1 MPADSFLRF
10 DDPGD
15 RVRYLPVLIEIYA
28 FESTKVSGSSGGVRR
43 FSECIWTKGEI
54 LPTLTSKISSLSA
67 AEVETRLDELIQLM
81 SDAANRHMMRF
92 NKGEETYHLTRV
104 AEMIRTVNCLHE
116 YTNREVTEAGL
127 TDSKKYP
134 IVDGSRWEPRLRYGA
149 SRSISP
155 ALLVASVRSA
165 FSPNHRLPR
174 TMGSHTISEAIS
186 DLELVLEAANHVIA
200 GGSIAFS
207 KFQSDSIVK
216 AFENS
221 WSQASNSA
229 LVITAGTGMGKTL
242 GFIIPVITDALI
254 SNRADGRKCSQL
266 LMYPRNDLAKDQFE
280 QMTKIVARLNHNM
293 ITSGDS
299 DRCLG
304 TALDADSRITNH
316 QVNFPN
322 SGNVTVPWGAGS
334 GNVYTAAC
342 NTYAGDNP
350 ASIIACSIES
360 FRRRLRIPDVCA
372 SLSLGLRRVV
382 LDEVHLS
389 NGIQGGHHSRILSRC
404 KQIAYPRTD
413 LTFIGVSATIAKP
426 REHVS
431 KIWFSSDDLAKDVD
445 HVDSESLDRDS
456 PMGIRHNVM
465 VRPRKGTS
473 PLGTLVDMT
482 SAVTHQRRS
491 RDFYN
496 RPAKGQGFDYEA
508 LQKTIGFADSHEI
521 VGNWHSYL
529 LDNESTSKANRL
541 ENSSRRP
548 YSHWHERPLRTH
560 AGGDDVC
567 NSCQDMS
574 YHTTPINIP
583 EDKLGEFIYDPDTT
597 NSTPNPK
604 INKWHLPLYPSGCGS
619 QEVSGL
625 DTCHHLESGTCWWF
639 APRTSEAENRPGNP
653 GYTSYRDVIRSKRH
667 TGKTNSSK
675 REPSIPGEA
684 KADYSFK
691 QKPRTGAYPGGE
703 WPDGDIPHIPH
714 DIAIATPTL
723 EVGVDMSNVSDVLT
737 HKAIRNV
744 SSYRQKVGRAGR
756 EPGTDAVAMT
766 LMSLRRQEFQ
776 YYRSMVRLVDS
787 EILDPV
793 PVANNNLA
801 MKKNQAYEC
810 VFDFLAKNGHQIEF
824 IEGILQQRPGSVSYA
839 DWVSLNTGIQTAI
852 DAIYDHDAHGNPVR
866 ITPACDIYLT
876 YGAKVQDPE
885 IRKNAALFAA
895 KHLKYFLE
903 LMPISTASNPVTVIQ
918 YLGSKNRNI
927 PLDAAIPNLT
937 QWANIST
944 QIATFEPMMRA
955 ELNPAEITVFEPK
968 LQAIKDAL
976 DDSDVSKF
984 KTEIS
989 DFEKWVLRLKPARI
1003 SCGTFVT
1010 IVNALAA
1017 TLIPSPRIAKIC
1029 DQVKP
1034 LRPHKDTRY
1043 ISMVMMNC
1051 PIFLEDTPYA
1061 PLATL
1066 FQNPHEAP
1074 VEVKRPNDYS
1084 SEYITGKEA
1093 LRYTMPGMWT
1103 HRLFRGQ
1110 RLFIAHRGNTTLQA
1124 PGKPLKL
1131 HLEGGTYSPNF
1142 TPSNLGGLSA
1152 SDVQRFSP
1160 MLEVTADISTTLWKL
1175 KSICAVPDTGV
1186 NGMPNSIL
1194 QGRAPYKGTY
1204 YNHHDSTMGDVIDGP
1219 LPTTLNRPRAHSI
1232 TWQLSDAS
1240 ADGCIPS
1247 RTYKISNTQ
1256 PAATGEPETLP
1267 VTEHPL
1273 LSRLFN
1279 QINFD
1284 TKMSV
1289 RRLSLGISRSN
1300 LIVMQNFFNENS
1312 AAFVDHFITNGLRFH
1327 VKQEILADAYSKGSN
1342 PNHPFDERVIRML
1355 GAWMLSE
1362 DKYVINSFML
1372 EMFLDIMVDEAW
1384 RQSNP
1389 SQKAGE
1395 FPETI
1400 EQFVELLFNSANK
1413 WDDDAFDLRA
1423 EQDAIAS
1430 DYSGD
1435 EANTLREIYQLLV
1448 DDASDI
1454 HANYQSMMG
1463 DWNRQVLL
1471 NTLGLALSEATS
1483 EFSGVPGDAVSYTF
1497 VANSNDEEH
1506 SYIDVF
1512 DDDAE
1517 GNGSTELA
1525 NKFFHIPVEVRELAQ
1540 HFDDTNLP
1548 TTSFAEVIEERL
1560 RMCEEHMLHSIA
1572 LTGNTPSGIP
1582 KWMETESRELHN
1594 RFYTNRWI
1602 PLNISETRLATL
1614 HNRRKFAYTNGDR
1627 TELLNWDLALSLCDV
1642 DCPAC
1647 NGDDF
1652 GNLFP
1657 PHLVMYTT
1665 CRAVL
1670 DDVLGDWVD
1679 YDGYLRKNAD
1689 RHHLQTISGDPVVS
1703 ASYIHIKGRG
1713 FGSLPIRQRFVN
1725 YPCPAIGLSWQ
1736 RFMPVPTIVDKYVR
1750 HQEVL

>member
-1 MPADSFLRF
+1 MPDDSFLRF
-10 DDPGD
+10 ENESD
-15 RVRYLPVLIEIYA
+15 RERYLPILIEVYA
-28 FESTKVSGSSGGVRR
+28 YESTKVSGSSGGVRK
-43 FSECIWTKGEI
+43 FSDCIWTREEILGEI
-54 LPTLTSKISSLSA
+54 LPKLSHLKRI
-67 AEVETRLDELIQLM
+67 EVETRLDELIALM
-81 SDAANRHMMRF
+81 ADPVKRHMIKF
-92 NKGEETYHLTRV
+92 KKQEVNYHLTRV
-104 AEMIRTVNCLHE
+104 GEMIRTVSCLHE
-116 YTNREVTEAGL
+116 YTNRDVKENGNVS
-127 TDSKKYP
+127 SKKYP
-134 IVDGSRWEPRLRYGA
+134 IVDGSRWEPRLRFGA
-149 SRSISP
+149 SRNISP
-155 ALLVASVRSA
+155 ASLVVSVRSA
-165 FSPNHRLPR
+165 FSPTHRLPA
-174 TMGSHTISEAIS
+174 TMGGHTISTAIS

-200 GGSIAFS
+200 GGNIAFS

-221 WSQASNSA
+221 WAQATNSA

-254 SNRADGRKCSQL
+254 SNRANGRQCSQL

-280 QMTKIVARLNHNM
+280 QMTKIVSRLNHNL
-293 ITSGDS
+293 ITSGNQ

-316 QVNFPN
+316 QLNYPN
-322 SGNVTVPWGAGS
+322 SGGVAVPWGAGT
-334 GNVYTAAC
+334 GNVYAAAC

-372 SLSLGLRRVV
+372 SLKQGLRRIV

-389 NGIQGGHHSRILSRC
+389 SGIQGGHHSRILSRC

-431 KIWFSSDDLAKDVD
+431 KIWHSSDDLAKDVD
-445 HVDSESLDRDS
+445 HVDSETLDRES

-491 RDFYN
+491 RDFYD
-496 RPAKGQGFDYEA
+496 RPTKGAGFDYEA

-521 VGNWHSYL
+521 VGNWYSYL

-567 NSCQDMS
+567 KSCQKMS
-574 YHTTPINIP
+574 YHATPVNIP
-583 EDKLGEFIYDPDTT
+583 EDKLGEFIYDPDST
-597 NSTPNPK
+597 NTPPNPR
-604 INKWHLPLYPSGCGS
+604 IHKWHLPLYPSGCGS
-619 QEVSGL
+619 QKVSGL

-639 APRTSEAENRPGNP
+639 APRTSEPESRPGNP

-667 TGKTNSSK
+667 TGKTNSSTQ
-675 REPSIPGEA
+675 ESSSPGEA

-691 QKPRTGAYPGGE
+691 QKPRGGAYPGGE
-703 WPDGDIPHIPH
+703 YPDGHISHIPH

-824 IEGILQQRPGSVSYA
+824 IEGLIQALSGSPGHAS
-839 DWVSLNTGIQTAI
+839 WISLNTAIQAAI
-852 DAIYDHDAHGNPVR
+852 DAISTPDAHGNPVG
-866 ITPACDIYLT
+866 ITHACNMYLT
-876 YGAKVQDPE
+876 YGVKVQDPE
-885 IRKNAALFAA
+885 IRKKAACFAA

-918 YLGSKNRNI
+918 YLASKNRSI
-927 PLDAAIPNLT
+927 PLDAAIPNLV
-937 QWANIST
+937 QWSNLRI
-944 QIATFEPMMRA
+944 QINTYEPMMRS
-955 ELNPAEITVFEPK
+955 ELNPTEITDFEPR
-968 LQAIKDAL
+968 LQAIKSAL
-976 DDSDVSKF
+976 DDSNVIGF
-984 KTEIS
+984 NTAIS
-989 DFEKWVLRLKPARI
+989 DFDTWITKLKPLRVQ
-1003 SCGTFVT
+1003 CTTFFA
-1010 IVNALAA
+1010 IVKAMAM
-1017 TLIPSPRIAKIC
+1017 TLTPSPRIAKIC
-1029 DQVKP
+1029 DQVKGLTP
-1034 LRPHKDTRY
+1034 RKETRY
-1043 ISMVMMNC
+1043 LSMVMMNC

-1074 VEVKRPNDYS
+1074 VEVKRQNDWS

-1110 RLFIAHRGNTTLQA
+1110 RMFIPHRGNTTLQA

-1131 HLEGGTYSPNF
+1131 HLDGGTYSPEF
-1142 TPSNLGGLSA
+1142 TPSSLGGLSA
-1152 SDVQRFSP
+1152 SDVQRISP
-1160 MLEVTADISTTLWKL
+1160 MLEVTADSTTTLWKL
-1175 KSICAVPDTGV
+1175 KTIHAVPDTGV
-1186 NGMPNSIL
+1186 NGMPNSIF
-1194 QGRAPYKGTY
+1194 QGRPPYKGAY
-1204 YNHHDSTMGDVIDGP
+1204 YNHHDTSMGDVIDGP
-1219 LPTTLNRPRAHSI
+1219 AGMLNRPRAHSI
-1232 TWQLSDAS
+1232 TWQLSEAS
-1240 ADGCIPS
+1240 ADGCLPS
-1247 RTYKISNTQ
+1247 RTYKIANTQ
-1256 PAATGEPETLP
+1256 PASTGEPETLS
-1267 VTEHPL
+1267 VTSHPL
-1273 LSRLFN
+1273 LSGMFN

-1284 TKMSV
+1284 SKMSV
-1289 RRLSLGISRSN
+1289 RRLSLGVARSN

-1312 AAFVDHFITNGLRFH
+1312 AAFADHFVTNGLRFH
-1327 VKQEILADAYSKGSN
+1327 VKQRILADAYSKGHSSD
-1342 PNHPFDERVIRML
+1342 HPFDERVIRML

-1362 DKYVINSFML
+1362 DKYVINSFLL

-1384 RQSNP
+1384 RQSN
-1389 SQKAGE
+1389 STQNAGE

-1400 EQFVELLFNSANK
+1400 EQFIELLFNSGNV
-1413 WDDDAFDLRA
+1413 WDNDVFDSRA
-1423 EQDAIAS
+1423 EQDAIAT
-1430 DYSGD
+1430 DYTGD
-1435 EANTLREIYQLLV
+1435 EANSLREIYQLLIG
-1448 DDASDI
+1448 DASVI
-1454 HANYQSMMG
+1454 RANYQSMMG
-1463 DWNRQVLL
+1463 DWYRKVFL

-1483 EFSGVPGDAVSYTF
+1483 EFSGVSGDAVSYTF
-1497 VANSNDEEH
+1497 VNNSNSEEE

-1560 RMCEEHMLHSIA
+1560 RMCEEHMLHSIS
-1572 LTGNTPSGIP
+1572 LTGNTPLGIP
-1582 KWMETESRELHN
+1582 RWMELESRELHN
-1594 RFYTNRWI
+1594 RFFTDRWDAKGI
-1602 PLNISETRLATL
+1602 TETRLATL
-1614 HNRRKFAYTNGDR
+1614 QNRRKFAYTNGDR

-1670 DDVLGDWVD
+1670 DDVLGDWVN
-1679 YDGYLRKNAD
+1679 YEGYLRKSAD
-1689 RHHLQTISGDPVVS
+1689 RTLLQTISGDPVAS
-1703 ASYIHIKGRG
+1703 TSYIHIKGSG

-1736 RFMPVPTIVDKYVR
+1736 RFMPVPAIVDKYVR